1 MVGWRFCWWAIELL
15 VNWRNCDRID
25 VSVIVCRL
33 ELGAVRR
40 LVMSGAIDLL
50 TPRRRTAL
58 VSSEVLMN
66 PALSGSSNAAATLV
80 FFSFTSWPKSS
91 SDESPWEQL
100 RKANSVLILRTALF
114 CWCVATQMWWSRATC
129 RFATASA
136 KSGWF
141 MRAVRESSWQMERK
155 YSSRY
160 CLKSCKL
167 RRISSHSRWS
177 WRRSALPESDRVL
190 VVVLRRYL
198 NCWW

>member
-1 MVGWRFCWWAIELL
+1 MLVVGVARAAVWVVWLLVGLGLGVLFGVVGWRFCWWAIELL

-100 RKANSVLILRTALF
+100 RKANSVLILRT
-114 CWCVATQMWWSRATC
+114 VP
-129 RFATASA
+129 AS
-136 KSGWF
+136 
-141 MRAVRESSWQMERK
+141 QYK
-155 YSSRY
+155 Y
-160 CLKSCKL
+160 
-167 RRISSHSRWS
+167 I
-177 WRRSALPESDRVL
+177 V
-190 VVVLRRYL
+190 
-198 NCWW
+198 